1 MSLLMM
7 GTTHAAE
14 LTCKQHA
21 AKIKDEADR
30 IEYLKLC
37 KDKPSNPLRINKS
50 ADKDSKSNEAI
61 DKIAEDIA
69 KFNKCMGSEVQ
80 EQNDHTDKK
89 FDTHTKAVNGCADSA
104 VKK

>member
-1 MSLLMM
+1 VSLLIV

-37 KDKPSNPLRINKS
+37 KDKPSNQLRTNKS
-50 ADKDSKSNEAI
+50 ADKDSKSNEAVA
-61 DKIAEDIA
+61 KIAENIK
-69 KFNKCMGSEVQ
+69 KFNNCMGSEVQ
-80 EQNDHTDKK
+80 VQNDNTDKK
-89 FDTHTKAVNGCADSA
+89 FDSHAKTVNGCADSA